1 MTVRFSLLER
11 NSQDEVTKIWDNI
24 HDLHEL
30 ANLTTKN
37 VDEIYDKD
45 ILKMQNFQI
54 IVEGELSKLK
64 TELGNDV
71 SPYTARHIGATDA
84 RDNTYLGHLQNGAVG
99 HSRQEQTE
107 DFSVEEKFFQL
118 QDSLQMMR
126 NSNKINQNIFQ
137 VGWSSSPLF
146 KARNISLTELPR
158 RVDASLPRY

>member
-54 IVEGELSKLK
+54 IVEGELTKLK
-64 TELGNDV
+64 TELGSDV
-71 SPYTARHIGATDA
+71 SQYTI
-84 RDNTYLGHLQNGAVG
+84 RDISEPLMLGI
-99 HSRQEQTE
+99 T
-107 DFSVEEKFFQL
+107 
-118 QDSLQMMR
+118 
-126 NSNKINQNIFQ
+126 
-137 VGWSSSPLF
+137 
-146 KARNISLTELPR
+146 LT
-158 RVDASLPRY
+158 